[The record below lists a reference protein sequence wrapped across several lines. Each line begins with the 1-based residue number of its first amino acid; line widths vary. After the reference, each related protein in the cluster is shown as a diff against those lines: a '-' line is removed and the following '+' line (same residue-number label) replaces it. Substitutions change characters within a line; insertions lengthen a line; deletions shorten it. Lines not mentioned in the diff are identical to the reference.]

1 MNKEQIN
8 YLLNAGFTIEDIMSM
23 SAPAPAPAP
32 APTPAP
38 APAPAPMPAPAPV
51 PTPEPAPTPA
61 PAPAPEVT
69 NRDLLVQLAQ
79 ISNMIAAQNTRTI
92 YTPSITPET
101 GSDILAGLYLGTEG
115 KEGK

>member
-32 APTPAP
+32 TPAP
-38 APAPAPMPAPAPV
+38 APAPAPMPAPA
-51 PTPEPAPTPA
+51 PA